1 MFESG
6 TVLRNFFQS
15 DKGYAEIFL
24 KIYMGGWL
32 VGFFSKT
39 KFFLWEKYFNCICT
53 TDRFVVLIFSQL
65 FFLAGKNKASKYKI
79 ASK

>member
-1 MFESG
+1 MGNFLVQNEQG
-6 TVLRNFFQS
+6 VRGNFFK
-15 DKGYAEIFL
+15 DIHGGLVGWIFL
-24 KIYMGGWL
+24 KNQS
-32 VGFFSKT
+32 FSLRKS
-39 KFFLWEKYFNCICT
+39 ICT